1 MEFLIVTG
9 LSGAGKSIVV
19 DALEDS
25 GYYCVDNMPP
35 MMILR
40 FYRMCVNSNDEFEK
54 VAVVTDIRG
63 GELFNTFISDV
74 QVLKV
79 QGAKFKVLF
88 IDCGA
93 DVLLNRFKE
102 TRRRHPLC
110 DEHEDSIEVAI
121 REEKKL
127 LEPACKMADYLIDTT
142 ELSATQLKSRVKD
155 MFGGSPSEQMV
166 IRVMSFGFKYGPN
179 READMLFDVRCFP
192 NPYYVESLKHHTGLE
207 ACVREYVLKDEVT
220 RGFISKLYDML
231 DYLIPL
237 YKKEGK
243 SELVVA
249 IGCTGGKHRSV
260 TIAEN
265 LGAYLRSKGHKVV
278 ISHRD
283 IDKRSTRNSN

>member
-35 MMILR
+35 IMILR
-40 FYRMCVNSNDEFEK
+40 FYRICLNSQEEFDK

-63 GELFNTFISDV
+63 GEPFRTLISDLEI
-74 QVLKV
+74 LKV
-79 QGAKFKVLF
+79 QKKPFKILF
-88 IDCGA
+88 INCSEH
-93 DVLLNRFKE
+93 VLLNRFKE
-102 TRRRHPLC
+102 TRRKHPLA
-110 DEHEDSIEVAI
+110 DEYEGSMEDAIEAEI
-121 REEKKL
+121 KM
-127 LEPACKMADYLIDTT
+127 LEPAYKMSDYLIDTT
-142 ELSATQLKSRVKD
+142 ELSPTQLKNRVKD
-155 MFGGSPSEQMV
+155 MFGGNVSAQMV
-166 IRVMSFGFKYGPN
+166 VRVMSFGFKYGPD
-179 READMLFDVRCFP
+179 READLLFDVRCFP
-192 NPYYVESLKHHTGLE
+192 NPYYVPELRHHTGLE
-207 ACVREYVLKDEVT
+207 SCVREYVMKDEATKGFVT
-220 RGFISKLYDML
+220 RLYDMV
-231 DYLIPL
+231 DYLLPL

-265 LGAYLRSKGHKVV
+265 LGAYLASKGNKVV

-283 IDKRSTRNSN
+283 IKK